1 MGATHFSGPVFSG
14 GIQLGA
20 GVANLGAYPNPVGA
34 KTIYYVDGNAGSNS
48 NSGKGGWSDAFST
61 LTYALAQ
68 SNADIASGSLG
79 WAARNIIYVRGDY
92 LEEDLVLLAHKTD
105 VIGVGSYDWRTQP
118 GLVGNHVP
126 TGATASYGT
135 RFFNMDFRGAAAGG
149 VIWTLDSY
157 CANVGFYGCR
167 FDAQSATDATTGIL
181 ATAAPYMT
189 VVGCNFAGPFSTA
202 AISIGAGTADQLRIV
217 GNDIQSGAVGILI
230 NSSATCSSWI
240 GKISGNRIYAAT
252 LTIDDNSDKF
262 VVENNVLISLD
273 TTEAAAVDI
282 NKAIAANNFLRST
295 DLASVYPELDFTE

>member
-1 MGATHFSGPVFSG
+1 MGATHFSGPVFNG
-14 GIQLGA
+14 GIQLGG
-20 GVANLGAYPNPVGA
+20 GVANLGSYPNPVGA
-34 KTIYYVDGNAGSNS
+34 KSIYYVDGNAGSNS
-48 NSGKGGWSDAFST
+48 KSGKGGWSDAFAT

-68 SNADIASGSLG
+68 SQADIASGSLG

-92 LEEDLVLLAHKTD
+92 LEEDLVLLAQKTD
-105 VIGVGSYDWRTQP
+105 IVGVGSYDARPMP

-149 VIWTLDSY
+149 VLWTLDSL
-157 CANVGFYGCR
+157 CSRTAFFGCR

-181 ATAAPYMT
+181 ATASPWLT
-189 VVGCNFAGPFSTA
+189 VANCNFAGPFSTA
-202 AISIGAGTADQLRIV
+202 AISIGAGIAEELRIV
-217 GNDIQSGAVGILI
+217 NNDIQSGAVGILI
-230 NSSATCSSWI
+230 NSSATCAGWI
-240 GKISGNRIYAAT
+240 GKISGNRIHATT

-262 VVENNVLISLD
+262 VVENNTLISLA

-282 NKAIAANNFLRST
+282 NKAIAANNFLRSA